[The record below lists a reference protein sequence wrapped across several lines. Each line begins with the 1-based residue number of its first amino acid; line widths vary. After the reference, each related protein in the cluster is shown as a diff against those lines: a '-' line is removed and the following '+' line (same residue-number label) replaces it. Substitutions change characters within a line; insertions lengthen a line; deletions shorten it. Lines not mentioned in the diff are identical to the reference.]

1 MKASAKLDPRVDA
14 YIAKAKPFAQPVLEH
29 LRELVHKGCPTVE
42 ETVKWSMPFFEYEG
56 AILANMSAFKAHC
69 KFGFWG
75 SEMGAVLRAAGLER
89 NNGGD
94 SLGKITSVKELPA
107 DKVIVE
113 LVRQA
118 VGSIQRG
125 EQISPIASRK
135 EKKAVAVAESPEL
148 MAALK
153 KNKGAAAVFAKF
165 SVSAQKEYVAWIVE
179 AKRAETREKRLAQA
193 VEWIAE
199 GKQRNWKYQ
208 DC

>member
-1 MKASAKLDPRVDA
+1 MTKDA

-42 ETVKWSMPFFEYEG
+42 ETVKWGMPFFEYEG
-56 AILANMSAFKAHC
+56 AILANMSGFNAHC

-75 SEMGAVLRAAGLER
+75 SEMGAVMLATGLER
-89 NNGGD
+89 KNGGD
-94 SLGKITSVKELPA
+94 SLGAIKSVKDLPA
-107 DKVIVE
+107 DKVMVE

-118 VGSIQRG
+118 VGSIARG
-125 EQISPIASRK
+125 EQVSPLASRK
-135 EKKAVAVAESPEL
+135 EKKAAAVVEALASPEL

-153 KNKGAAAVFAKF
+153 KNKAAAAVFAKC
-165 SVSAQKEYVAWIVE
+165 SASAQKEYVAWIVE
-179 AKRAETREKRLAQA
+179 AKREETRARRVAAA

-208 DC
+208 NI